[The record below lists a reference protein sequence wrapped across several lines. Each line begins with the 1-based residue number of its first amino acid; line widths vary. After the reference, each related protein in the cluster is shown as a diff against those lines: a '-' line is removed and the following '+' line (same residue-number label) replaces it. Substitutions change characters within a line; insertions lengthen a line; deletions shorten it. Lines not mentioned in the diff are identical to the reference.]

1 MNAVVVVDTNVPI
14 AASGRSEQ
22 ASSECVLACQ
32 EAILNVLQDHTR
44 LALDEGGR
52 IIQEY
57 RQNLSPSGQP
67 GLGDQFLK
75 WVFTN
80 QANPE
85 RCELVTIT
93 AKDGARADFEEF
105 PGGSGLDDF
114 DPSDRKFVAV
124 ANAHPEKPPIL
135 QALDSKWWGWREA
148 LHSAGITVDFLCPD
162 DVKATYEKKFQ
173 DSELRPKKAGR
184 G

>member
-1 MNAVVVVDTNVPI
+1 VNGIVVIDTNVPI
-14 AASGRSEQ
+14 AASERSGQ
-22 ASSECVLACQ
+22 ASPACIRACQ
-32 EAILNVLQDHTR
+32 EAILEVLQDKRR
-44 LALDEGGR
+44 LVLDDAGR

-80 QANPE
+80 WANPE
-85 RCELVTIT
+85 RCVLVAI
-93 AKDGARADFEEF
+93 AVKADAPADFEEF
-105 PGGSGLDDF
+105 PKVEGLDDF

-124 ANAHPEKPPIL
+124 ANAHLEKPPIL

-148 LHSAGITVDFLCPD
+148 LASAGIIVHFLCETE
-162 DVKATYEKKFQ
+162 VKETYERKFP
-173 DSELRPKKAGR
+173 ERRPRARKVGR